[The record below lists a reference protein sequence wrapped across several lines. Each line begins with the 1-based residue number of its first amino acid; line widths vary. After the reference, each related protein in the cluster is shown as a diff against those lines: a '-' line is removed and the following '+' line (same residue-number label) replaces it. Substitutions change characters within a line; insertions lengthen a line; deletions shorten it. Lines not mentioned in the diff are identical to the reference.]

1 VKEQNISLRNQA
13 SRNQA
18 LRNQALGEQIA
29 RELRV
34 QIITGRIEPGTPLVE
49 DTLAET
55 FDTSRGPVRD
65 ALRELELEG
74 LVERG
79 PSRRGGL
86 IVKGLT
92 SEDVTEL
99 YALREALEGLAVR
112 LASERTGVDG
122 RSAADWSRAR
132 RAVTQLREAADSGD
146 ALAFA
151 DFDMDF
157 HTELYEQSGN
167 HRLVRVWEQF
177 RPTFAVMLN
186 VTTAQDRD
194 LHPSAE
200 AHAELLDAIQRG
212 DGEAAVTML
221 SAHLLGSSTRLRTA
235 LG

>member
-13 SRNQA
+13 
-18 LRNQALGEQIA
+18 LGEQIA
-29 RELRV
+29 HELRV
-34 QIITGRIEPGTPLVE
+34 QIITAAIAPGTPLVE

-79 PSRRGGL
+79 HSRRGGL
-86 IVKGLT
+86 VVKGL
-92 SEDVTEL
+92 SSRDITEL
-99 YALREALEGLAVR
+99 YALREAMEGLAVR
-112 LASERTGVDG
+112 LASG
-122 RSAADWSRAR
+122 RSGADWSRAL
-132 RAVTQLREAADSGD
+132 RAITDLREAADSGD

-151 DFDMDF
+151 GFDMDF
-157 HTELYEQSGN
+157 HTQLYEQSGN

-200 AHAELLDAIQRG
+200 AHVELLDAIQRG
-212 DGEAAVTML
+212 DGEVAVTML
-221 SAHLLGSSTRLRTA
+221 SAHLLGSSIRLRTA

>member
-1 VKEQNISLRNQA
+1 MKEQNISLRNQA
-13 SRNQA
+13 
-18 LRNQALGEQIA
+18 LGEQIA
-29 RELRV
+29 HELRV
-34 QIITGRIEPGTPLVE
+34 QIITAAIAPGTPLVE

-86 IVKGLT
+86 VVKGL
-92 SEDVTEL
+92 SSRDITEL
-99 YALREALEGLAVR
+99 YALREAMEGLAVR
-112 LASERTGVDG
+112 LASG
-122 RSAADWSRAR
+122 RSGADWSRAL
-132 RAVTQLREAADSGD
+132 RAITDLREAADSGD

-151 DFDMDF
+151 GFDMDF
-157 HTELYEQSGN
+157 HTQLYEQSGN

-200 AHAELLDAIQRG
+200 AHVELLDAIQRG
-212 DGEAAVTML
+212 DGEVAVTML
-221 SAHLLGSSTRLRTA
+221 SAHLLGSSIRLRTA

>member
-13 SRNQA
+13 
-18 LRNQALGEQIA
+18 LGEQIA
-29 RELRV
+29 HELRV
-34 QIITGRIEPGTPLVE
+34 QIITAAIAPGTPLVE

-86 IVKGLT
+86 VVKGL
-92 SEDVTEL
+92 SSRDITEL
-99 YALREALEGLAVR
+99 YALREAMEGLAVR
-112 LASERTGVDG
+112 LASG
-122 RSAADWSRAR
+122 RSGADWSRAL
-132 RAVTQLREAADSGD
+132 RAITDLREAADSGD

-151 DFDMDF
+151 GFDMDF
-157 HTELYEQSGN
+157 HTQLYEQSGN

-200 AHAELLDAIQRG
+200 AHVELLDAIQRG
-212 DGEAAVTML
+212 DGEVAVTML
-221 SAHLLGSSTRLRTA
+221 SAHLLGSSIRLRTA

>member
-1 VKEQNISLRNQA
+1 MKEQNISLRNQA
-13 SRNQA
+13 
-18 LRNQALGEQIA
+18 LGEQIA
-29 RELRV
+29 HELRV
-34 QIITGRIEPGTPLVE
+34 QIITGSIAPGTPLVE

-86 IVKGLT
+86 IVKGLS
-92 SEDVTEL
+92 SEDITEL
-99 YALREALEGLAVR
+99 YALREAMEGLAVR
-112 LASERTGVDG
+112 LASG
-122 RSAADWSRAR
+122 RSTADWSRAR
-132 RAVTQLREAADSGD
+132 RAINDLREAADSGD

-157 HTELYEQSGN
+157 HTQLYEQSGN
-167 HRLVRVWEQF
+167 QRLVRVWEQF

-200 AHAELLDAIQRG
+200 AHVELLDAIQRG
-212 DGEAAVTML
+212 DREVAVTML